1 LIKNGL
7 FLRRLVVPVGV
18 AVGLLTI
25 SLLLATLPE
34 PYAPILARFERL
46 LSIAGIVWVIQRVL
60 RYEGRLTNHEA
71 QMLAMIDRG
80 QQQRTKEIATLAEHQ
95 AELAAALRDE
105 RQQKHQDQ
113 QELSGK
119 LDDVLEQGK
128 KES

>member
-1 LIKNGL
+1 LTNGL
-7 FLRRLVVPVGV
+7 FLRRLVVPVV
-18 AVGLLTI
+18 IAAGLLAMSFFIAEAPQVWTNRI
-25 SLLLATLPE
+25 RILNGFTLV
-34 PYAPILARFERL
+34 ALV
-46 LSIAGIVWVIQRVL
+46 VWVIQRIL
-60 RYEGRLTNHEA
+60 RYERRLTNHEA
-71 QMLAMIDRG
+71 EMLAVIDRG